1 MVTTGNSYIAAN
13 DSFLK
18 LRRNSA
24 LWYENEMLRGKKKKK
39 RDVIKNKK
47 DSWWHKAEAG
57 HAVRWTKGVLV
68 CYHLFLAEWF
78 LMMSD
83 PRTATTLA
91 CVKSTGKTPRE
102 KPVPSP
108 HYTSNS
114 SVLLDRAKALGWGG
128 WPRRVWLRSLCCS
141 PLEQLLVG
149 FQAAPNPLLSSSS
162 LKLCA
167 PSPEPPQQAF
177 AGSISLSWHSLW
189 RGTMSPMPTQPAKP
203 RQSQAEGHP
212 PWLAGRS
219 HVAPSPYR
227 HTGLLCKSRSLPLL
241 RGDPWTI
248 FRFCTMLLGGSSS
261 LWHTI
266 NKSTQFSSLRL
277 CRQNWSHLELLV
289 FLFLLRNV
297 SVLQRQ

>member
-1 MVTTGNSYIAAN
+1 MAQGRSRACCQMNQGSLGLLPPIFSWVVFNSVWPQNSNNLGLCQINRENTKRETRAFTPLHLQQLSAPGP
-13 DSFLK
+13 SQSSR
-18 LRRNSA
+18 LR
-24 LWYENEMLRGKKKKK
+24 
-39 RDVIKNKK
+39 
-47 DSWWHKAEAG
+47 
-57 HAVRWTKGVLV
+57 
-68 CYHLFLAEWF
+68 
-78 LMMSD
+78 
-83 PRTATTLA
+83 
-91 CVKSTGKTPRE
+91 
-102 KPVPSP
+102 
-108 HYTSNS
+108 
-114 SVLLDRAKALGWGG
+114 G

-219 HVAPSPYR
+219 HVAPNPYR

-241 RGDPWTI
+241 RGDLWTI